1 MYISITVGKVNQKED
16 SRPSRITYF
25 WILPNVKERA
35 KSNTRKLFSMDR
47 KSEKASNLFYETN
60 LNFISKSNGIIV
72 RKENCSSVSLMNIN
86 EAILNKILAE

>member
-1 MYISITVGKVNQKED
+1 
-16 SRPSRITYF
+16 
-25 WILPNVKERA
+25 
-35 KSNTRKLFSMDR
+35 MDR